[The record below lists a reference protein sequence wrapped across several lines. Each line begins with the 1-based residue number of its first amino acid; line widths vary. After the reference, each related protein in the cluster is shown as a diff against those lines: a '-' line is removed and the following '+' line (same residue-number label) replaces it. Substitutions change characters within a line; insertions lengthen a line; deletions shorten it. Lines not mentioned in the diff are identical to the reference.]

1 MLKSLRIVRFIL
13 LSRTVLGLLLNLYR
27 NAVLDI
33 LLDGEIRSQL
43 LVVNFFLS
51 VSLISAWLCDARLTL
66 FKTSLSQSSMTGAD
80 ITTLT
85 LLLAFTGQVEE
96 LFPPCLGIAS
106 LKFEPELYELNFLK
120 I

>member
-51 VSLISAWLCDARLTL
+51 VSLISAWLCDARLT
-66 FKTSLSQSSMTGAD
+66 SLSQSSMTGAD

-96 LFPPCLGIAS
+96 LFPPFLGIAS

>member
-27 NAVLDI
+27 IAVLDI

-43 LVVNFFLS
+43 LVVNFFL
-51 VSLISAWLCDARLTL
+51 SLISAWLCDARLTL

-96 LFPPCLGIAS
+96 LFPPFLGIAS

>member
-1 MLKSLRIVRFIL
+1 M
-13 LSRTVLGLLLNLYR
+13 
-27 NAVLDI
+27 LDI

-51 VSLISAWLCDARLTL
+51 LISAWLCDARL
-66 FKTSLSQSSMTGAD
+66 TSLSQSSMTGAD

-96 LFPPCLGIAS
+96 LFPPFLGIAS